1 MLTVLPRADP
11 RGRLPWPLSL
21 CAPHQQCWGL
31 WSITCLHKQSP
42 HPPHSAHTHSHTH
55 THTHTQTRAFTSRA
69 HAHPTVHIYIHTG
82 LHKQSPTPDPTVHA
96 HTHLHKQSPHPPHST
111 HSHTHTFTSLGPQ
124 TCLHRAVQGSPL
136 CPHQGRSP
144 RRGFLQEGHTAHS
157 GATCPPGVGVLLSRP
172 NQFNAACSRRV
183 TSAGPAGFCTPS
195 PPPPPPGESLGL
207 VLTLER

>member
-111 HSHTHTFTSLGPQ
+111 HSHTHGPWSSDMSAPCCPGLPALPSSRTVSQ
-124 TCLHRAVQGSPL
+124 ERVPARGAHRPL
-136 CPHQGRSP
+136 RSH
-144 RRGFLQEGHTAHS
+144 L
-157 GATCPPGVGVLLSRP
+157 PPGGR
-172 NQFNAACSRRV
+172 C
-183 TSAGPAGFCTPS
+183 PAFKAQP
-195 PPPPPPGESLGL
+195 
-207 VLTLER
+207 V